1 METERLYIRKFVA
14 GDIDDFCE
22 LIRDKMASPYAIYD
36 SAFPTDDAGLREV
49 LGYFASTDEFWA
61 LELKEESKIIGFISL
76 NHVDD
81 TSRNL
86 GYCLHTQWQGKGYA
100 TEAARRMIRYA
111 AEELGFDKLVTGTAD
126 ENLPSVR
133 LLDKLGFVKVGL
145 GSYELPL
152 NFKGE

>member
-1 METERLYIRKFVA
+1 MD
-14 GDIDDFCE
+14 DI
-22 LIRDKMASPYAIYD
+22 
-36 SAFPTDDAGLREV
+36 
-49 LGYFASTDEFWA
+49 
-61 LELKEESKIIGFISL
+61 
-76 NHVDD
+76 
-81 TSRNL
+81 SRNL

-111 AEELGFDKLVTGTAD
+111 AEELGLEKLVTGTAD